1 MQYFVTQMGLGIA
14 CGLAGGYLL
23 SYVVN
28 RIDLAGGLYP
38 VFALAAGLTVFGGAQ
53 LVDGSGFLA
62 VYLAGIV
69 VGNRRMRANQ
79 LIRRFHDGMAW
90 LAQIVMFL
98 ILGLLVTPSRMVP
111 EVVPAIAIALVLIFV
126 ARPIA
131 IFVCLLPFRSFS
143 REERTFLAWVGLRGE
158 IGRAHV

>member
-1 MQYFVTQMGLGIA
+1 MGLGIA

-90 LAQIVMFL
+90 LAQIVRSEGHTSEL
-98 ILGLLVTPSRMVP
+98 PSLM
-111 EVVPAIAIALVLIFV
+111 
-126 ARPIA
+126 
-131 IFVCLLPFRSFS
+131 
-143 REERTFLAWVGLRGE
+143 
-158 IGRAHV
+158 